1 MCSLFIFIQMLKK
14 SHFLSRSRPISR
26 VKKKALCFTSGTRVK
41 WTVTSALAL
50 IGLIKKKG
58 ILNNFYK
65 DWPSDKDEGQS
76 FVGDLMVCVTMV
88 LTVCRIYQCAF

>member
-1 MCSLFIFIQMLKK
+1 MLKK
-14 SHFLSRSRPISR
+14 ESLSQPVKANLKSQEKGTLFHFWDTGQMDGHFGSRFDR
-26 VKKKALCFTSGTRVK
+26 FNQ
-41 WTVTSALAL
+41 
-50 IGLIKKKG
+50 KKG

-65 DWPSDKDEGQS
+65 DWPSDKDEGQF